1 MCCRV
6 AQWLVFSDVWNAI
19 VDELRTVD
27 LISDGEQRNL
37 SFVHLPID
45 DSIQVPLHSHT
56 LPWGRDTQ
64 HCVLFLR
71 AEGLQHDHSDE
82 VLAAS
87 CQKPCCYMM

>member
-1 MCCRV
+1 V

-45 DSIQVPLHSHT
+45 DSIQVPSLTHALRLTQSHLGAWCT
-56 LPWGRDTQ
+56 
-64 HCVLFLR
+64 C
-71 AEGLQHDHSDE
+71 
-82 VLAAS
+82 
-87 CQKPCCYMM
+87 

>member
-1 MCCRV
+1 MTFIALSASEVSHATCCRV

-45 DSIQVPLHSHT
+45 DSIQV
-56 LPWGRDTQ
+56 R
-64 HCVLFLR
+64 F
-71 AEGLQHDHSDE
+71 
-82 VLAAS
+82 
-87 CQKPCCYMM
+87 

>member
-45 DSIQVPLHSHT
+45 DSIQVPLHPLRLGQRHA
-56 LPWGRDTQ
+56 R
-64 HCVLFLR
+64 HCISFLR
-71 AEGLQHDHSDE
+71 GEGLS
-82 VLAAS
+82 AWSPGRGAG
-87 CQKPCCYMM
+87 CQLLICSANS

>member
-1 MCCRV
+1 M

-45 DSIQVPLHSHT
+45 DSIQVLSCMALIP
-56 LPWGRDTQ
+56 GY
-64 HCVLFLR
+64 LR
-71 AEGLQHDHSDE
+71 LCRSRLLGGCINMAT
-82 VLAAS
+82 
-87 CQKPCCYMM
+87 

>member
-45 DSIQVPLHSHT
+45 DSIQVPHHCV
-56 LPWGRDTQ
+56 GNRDTRGTAA
-64 HCVLFLR
+64 CSCF
-71 AEGLQHDHSDE
+71 AEGI
-82 VLAAS
+82 AARS
-87 CQKPCCYMM
+87 LG